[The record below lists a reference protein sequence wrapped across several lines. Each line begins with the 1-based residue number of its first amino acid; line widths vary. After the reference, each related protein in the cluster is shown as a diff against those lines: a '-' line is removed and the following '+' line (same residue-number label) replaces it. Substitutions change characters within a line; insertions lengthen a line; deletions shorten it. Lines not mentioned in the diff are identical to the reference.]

1 MKKLVSAIVV
11 LAMVIGL
18 LVTTVSAT
26 EGVTKV
32 DGSGGLKGKTALF
45 TVEADDAVVYEN
57 GEKIVKFRIFVQS
70 KDNIPIR
77 ALSFKLQP
85 SANLTLADSG
95 KTTDNPNFFFTISP
109 NSDYT
114 LRDYTPST
122 KYFALAGTD
131 ENKGITAKTEVMT
144 IMGEVNGI
152 GNYTLNLTDVI
163 AGDGD
168 APDNITRMFDR
179 EIHSATVQVVD
190 GITNVMVETD
200 SNTADNLESF
210 TVSLSYSD
218 MRVSSFTAGLD
229 FDRNSLKVTKI
240 EKCGGYTK
248 LAAGAMTEDVST
260 LTEANN
266 TGNIGVAFTR
276 ADTTTFAADTI
287 LKVTFRSKT
296 TGVTTVSA
304 YEDSDG
310 AMGYAGQGN
319 DLVLQIKESVGVT
332 VSGTVKSY
340 GDASAAVIVKLMQD
354 GAVVMEQNGTGTST
368 AYSFEAVPAG
378 TYTLK
383 VEKAGHATWTE
394 NITVED
400 ADVEKNVTVYLW
412 GDINGDGKINIA
424 DVNRLFRH
432 TTKKE
437 IVLPDEQLAVADV
450 THDGKV
456 NVADVNRLFKF
467 VTKQIETL

>member
-11 LAMVIGL
+11 LTMVIGL

-85 SANLTLADSG
+85 SANLTLADSR

-109 NSDYT
+109 NSDYS
-114 LRDYTPST
+114 LCDYTPPT
-122 KYFALAGTD
+122 NYFALAGSD

-190 GITNVMVETD
+190 GRTNVKAETD

-276 ADTTTFAADTI
+276 TDTSAFAADTI

-310 AMGYAGQGN
+310 AMGYAGQSN
-319 DLVLQIKESVGVT
+319 DLVLQIKEPVGVT

-340 GDASAAVIVKLMQD
+340 GDASAAVIVKLMQG

-383 VEKAGHATWTE
+383 VEKKNHVTREYAM
-394 NITVED
+394 VVDSED
-400 ADVEKNVTVYLW
+400 VQQDVTILLLGDVSGDGKLTLADYGKVLQHVKKVSLLTDYEFLCA
-412 GDINGDGKINIA
+412 DINGDGRLTLVDYGKILQH
-424 DVNRLFRH
+424 V
-432 TTKKE
+432 KKVT
-437 IVLPDEQLAVADV
+437 VLW
-450 THDGKV
+450 
-456 NVADVNRLFKF
+456 
-467 VTKQIETL
+467 

>member
-1 MKKLVSAIVV
+1 MKKLVSAIVA

-45 TVEADDAVVYEN
+45 TVEADDAEVYEN

-85 SANLTLADSG
+85 SANLTLADSR
-95 KTTDNPNFFFTISP
+95 KTTDNPNFFFTINP

-114 LRDYTPST
+114 LCDYTPST
-122 KYFALAGTD
+122 NYFALAGSD

-144 IMGEVNGI
+144 IMGKVNGI

-190 GITNVMVETD
+190 GRTNVKVETD
-200 SNTADNLESF
+200 SNIADNLESF

-276 ADTTTFAADTI
+276 TDTSAFAADTI

-310 AMGYAGQGN
+310 AMGYAGQSN
-319 DLVLQIKESVGVT
+319 DLVLQIKEPVGVT

-383 VEKAGHATWTE
+383 VEKKNHVTREYAM
-394 NITVED
+394 VVDSED
-400 ADVEKNVTVYLW
+400 VQQDVTILLLGDVSGDGKLTLADYGKVLQHVKKVSLLTDYEFLCA
-412 GDINGDGKINIA
+412 DINGDGRLTLVDYGKILQH
-424 DVNRLFRH
+424 V
-432 TTKKE
+432 KKVT
-437 IVLPDEQLAVADV
+437 VLW
-450 THDGKV
+450 
-456 NVADVNRLFKF
+456 
-467 VTKQIETL
+467 